1 MKVLRFPDPRLRVK
15 ARELKII
22 DKETRKIF
30 GQMKELMYEEDGI
43 GLAATQVGIDLR
55 FFVFDL
61 SKEERKPQ
69 VVINPIIISKSDE
82 KIVFEEGC
90 LSIPGLR
97 VPVERSKKIFV
108 KWIDEKGNE
117 IQKELTELES
127 VLFQHEIDHL
137 EGKLIIDKLPEEE
150 RKRIIKEI
158 IEL

>member
-15 ARELKII
+15 ARELKVI
-22 DKETRKIF
+22 DKEARKIF

-61 SKEERKPQ
+61 GKEERKPQ

-97 VPVERSKKIFV
+97 IPVERSKKIVV

-117 IQKELTELES
+117 IQKELSELES

-158 IEL
+158 IEI